1 MYVET
6 DFILALLKDDDWLQ
20 EGAEEVYKNNND
32 LWTSKHTLVEI
43 MIVSYREGWSSTRMV
58 SNAAN
63 LVDVEGDTEDIK
75 AASTFVEQEGF
86 TPFDALHLVKSGESK
101 IVSSDQ
107 SYDNFSKT
115 LDLSES
121 T

>member
-20 EGAEEVYKNNND
+20 ESAEEVYNHEDD
-32 LWTSKHTLVEI
+32 LWTSRYTLVEI
-43 MIVSYREGWSSTRMV
+43 MVLSYREGWNSTRMV
-58 SNAAN
+58 SNATK
-63 LVDVEGDTEDIK
+63 LVEVEGGVEDIK
-75 AASTFVEQEGF
+75 AASTFVEEEGF

-107 SYDNFSKT
+107 SYREFSET
-115 LDLSES
+115 LDISK
-121 T
+121 